1 MEDEQAT
8 SKTVALRE
16 ASDKVKTKLRNILQ
30 LLDQDIGLL
39 VQNAEGIRDIFLH
52 LKGQLPGDVESALL
66 LVAFIEG
73 HQFKVLQAK

>member
-1 MEDEQAT
+1 LEDEEAT

-16 ASDKVKTKLRNILQ
+16 ASDKVKTKLRYILQ

-52 LKGQLPGDVESALL
+52 LKDQLAGDVESAVL

>member
-1 MEDEQAT
+1 MEDEEAT

-30 LLDQDIGLL
+30 LLDQDIGLF

-52 LKGQLPGDVESALL
+52 PKGQLPGDVESALL
-66 LVAFIEG
+66 LVACIE
-73 HQFKVLQAK
+73 